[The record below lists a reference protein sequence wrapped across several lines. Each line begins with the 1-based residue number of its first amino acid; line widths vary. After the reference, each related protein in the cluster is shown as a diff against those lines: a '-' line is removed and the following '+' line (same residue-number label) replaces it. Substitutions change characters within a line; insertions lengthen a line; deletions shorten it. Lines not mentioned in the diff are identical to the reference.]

1 MTTEKITRIRADM
14 PVTENMV
21 YLNTGTSGPLSKHT
35 LAVLTNENT
44 RALTE
49 GRADMT
55 SYKRLHTAKV
65 ELRQAFA
72 ALTGASPAEIAL
84 THHTTNGMNI
94 VSHGLNLQP
103 GEEVVTTTLEHEGGL
118 LPLYVLKQRRG
129 ITIQTV
135 DLMGVADDAEIVR
148 RLEAAI
154 TPRTRLLVF
163 SHVAWN
169 TGQRLPLA
177 EISAMARRHHVLTLV
192 DAAQSVGAI
201 PLDLPAAGVDF
212 YAMPG
217 QKWLCGIEGTG
228 ALYIRRERLGVL
240 SPTFIGYASLED
252 SSMFDYDGAFML
264 AGGARRFEVGT
275 VNRPG
280 IHAMLAN
287 LRRLAD
293 EIGWAWI
300 FERISALSTLTF
312 NALNSLSGVQV
323 ITPKAGQ
330 SGLITFNLDGYDP
343 ARVMTKL
350 AQEKIVIRFLPYPYA
365 LRVSTGFYN
374 TEADIDRLLGAL
386 EDVLSHSPDDLPE
399 FIPPK

>member
-1 MTTEKITRIRADM
+1 MTTEKLARIRAEM
-14 PVTENMV
+14 PVTENAV
-21 YLNTGTSGPLSKHT
+21 YLNTGTSGPLAKQTIAT
-35 LAVLTNENT
+35 LTAENT
-44 RALTE
+44 RELME

-55 SYKRLHTAKV
+55 GFARLKETKAA
-65 ELRQAFA
+65 LRRAFA
-72 ALTGASPAEIAL
+72 DLTGATPAEIAL
-84 THHTTNGMNI
+84 THHTTEGMNI
-94 VSHGLNLQP
+94 VAHGLNFQP
-103 GEEVVTTTLEHEGGL
+103 GDEVITTTLEHEGGL

-129 ITIQTV
+129 ITIKTV
-135 DLMGVADDAEIVR
+135 DLMDTADDGEIVH
-148 RLEAAI
+148 RLETAI
-154 TPRTRLLVF
+154 SPRTRLILF

-177 EISAMARRHHVLTLV
+177 EISAMARRHNVLTLV

-201 PLDLPAAGVDF
+201 PLDLPASGVDF

-228 ALYIRRERLGVL
+228 ALYIRRERLGML

-264 AGGARRFEVGT
+264 AAGARRFEVGT
-275 VNRPG
+275 VDRPG
-280 IHAMLAN
+280 MHAMLAN
-287 LRRLAD
+287 LRWLAD
-293 EIGWAWI
+293 DIGWEWI
-300 FERISALSTLTF
+300 FERISAMATQTF
-312 NALNSLSGVQV
+312 NALNSLSGVTV

-330 SGLITFNLDGYDP
+330 SGLVTFNLPGYDP
-343 ARVMTKL
+343 ARAMTKL
-350 AQEKIVIRFLPYPYA
+350 LQQNIIIRFLPYPYA

-386 EDVLSHSPDDLPE
+386 EDILSHSPDDLPD